1 MMLNCKDIANIMQ
14 VSPSFVSS
22 VLGNYR
28 FNKFCKNG
36 LYVISKEFITTL
48 TDFLQLKRKDYSKE
62 IVRLKLWK
70 SRRTR

>member
-1 MMLNCKDIANIMQ
+1 MILNCKDIAEIMQ

-36 LYVISKEFITTL
+36 LYIINKEFINTL
-48 TDFLQLKRKDYSKE
+48 KEFLELKRRDYSKN
-62 IVRLKLWK
+62 IVRLKLYK
-70 SRRTR
+70 SRRR